1 MDAAF
6 VSTRLPTVVEEPE
19 EEVWEEE
26 DTSRVDT
33 EVDTVAS
40 SREVTAATST
50 FPFFPNHSPQ
60 LLDVIG

>member
-1 MDAAF
+1 

-26 DTSRVDT
+26 EDTSRADT
-33 EVDTVAS
+33 VVDTVAS

-50 FPFFPNHSPQ
+50 FPFFHNHSPQ